1 MVREKEVLQHPL
13 AVVDAFSR
21 YILLLLLPLLRSF
34 MLFWSDFSTWIS
46 GVWLDVLVLLV
57 ILGFGVA

>member
-21 YILLLLLPLLRSF
+21 YILLLLLPLLCSF
-34 MLFWSDFSTWIS
+34 MLF
-46 GVWLDVLVLLV
+46 
-57 ILGFGVA
+57 